1 MKDVP
6 NPKHL
11 HFHHKG
17 TTSAALPHSRRPPR
31 HKPGEKFL
39 KGPVPLRW
47 LTRAARLPGRSLH
60 LGTALW
66 YLAGLHRARTVSL
79 PNSVLAQFGVD
90 RHAKY
95 RALNWLEG
103 DALVIVERHPS
114 RNPVVTLLEAVK
126 VQ

>member
-6 NPKHL
+6 DPKHL
-11 HFHHKG
+11 LYLHKN
-17 TTSAALPHSRRPPR
+17 TTSAALPRTSRLPH

-60 LGTALW
+60 LGIALW

-79 PNSVLAQFGVD
+79 PNRVLAQFGVD

-95 RALNWLEG
+95 RALNWLER
-103 DALVIVERHPS
+103 DALVIVERHPG

>member
-6 NPKHL
+6 DPKLLIYHL
-11 HFHHKG
+11 KSNTG
-17 TTSAALPHSRRPPR
+17 TKLPRTSRLLH

-47 LTRAARLPGRSLH
+47 LTQAARLRGRSLD
-60 LGTALW
+60 LGVALW
-66 YLAGLHRARTVSL
+66 FLAGLHRARTVSL
-79 PNSVLAQFGVD
+79 PNSVLAQFGVG

-95 RALNWLEG
+95 RALNWLEQ
-103 DALVIVERHPS
+103 DALVIVERRPG